1 MRVCIYGAGAVG
13 GHIAVRLLASHA
25 AEVSVVARGR
35 QLEAIRAR
43 GLTLRR
49 GGRDTTAVPAAAT
62 DDPAQ
67 LPPQDLVIV
76 TLKAHALPAEA
87 ARLARLLAP
96 EAAALFVVN
105 GIPWWWNYGLP
116 GRNGPLP
123 LLDPDG
129 ALWTTLGAQRALGC
143 VAYSANSVVAPGIIR
158 HDGGDHWLIAEPD
171 GSESARVRDTVAL
184 FKNAGLHAA
193 VSRDLRP
200 EVWRKLALNLAFG
213 PLCALNRCATAGVA
227 GDPALAATAKG
238 LIEET
243 LAVAAALGWDLGAE
257 VDTASV
263 MHGGDWRPSML
274 QDVEH
279 GRPIEVEALLGQV
292 HEFARETG
300 TKTPA
305 IDSVLPKLRA
315 LDQSLR
321 ALPNRRP

>member
-1 MRVCIYGAGAVG
+1 MRVCIYGAGSVG
-13 GHIAVRLLASHA
+13 GHVAVRLLAARA
-25 AEVSVVARGR
+25 AEVSVVARGT
-35 QLEAIRAR
+35 QLAAIRQH
-43 GLTLRR
+43 GLTLRG
-49 GGRDTTAVPAAAT
+49 GGRDTSAVPAAAT
-62 DDPAQ
+62 DDPAS

-96 EAAALFVVN
+96 RASALFVVN

-129 ALWTTLGAQRALGC
+129 ALWTTLGPQNALGC
-143 VAYSANSVVAPGIIR
+143 VAYSANSVAAPGIIK
-158 HDGGDHWLIAEPD
+158 HDGGNHWLIAEPD
-171 GSESARVRDTVAL
+171 GSESGRVRDTVAL
-184 FKNAGLHAA
+184 FQNAGLRAA

-200 EVWRKLALNLAFG
+200 EIWRKLALNLAFG
-213 PLCALNRCATAGVA
+213 PLCALNRCTTAGVA

-243 LAVAAALGWDLGAE
+243 LAVAAALGWDIGAE

-263 MHGGDWRPSML
+263 LHGGNWRPSML
-274 QDVEH
+274 QDVEL

-292 HEFARETG
+292 HAFAREAG
-300 TKTPA
+300 VSTPV
-305 IDSVLPKLRA
+305 IDEVLPKLRA
-315 LDQSLR
+315 LDRSLR
-321 ALPNRRP
+321 SAA